1 MEAEDGQLPPALI
14 MHQSLLPADISPRKI
29 CIHAAAAI
37 SQLLRLYKRN
47 YGLRRICDIAVY
59 IAHSACTI
67 HLLTLP
73 EESARVN
80 IIQGVRHL
88 EDIAESWLCARRALH
103 ILNVLARQWKV
114 ALPEE
119 AADVLNRADA
129 ELGFI
134 NPQGPKSLMTASF
147 RSSSG
152 VMTLP
157 LNIIAGLNNS
167 AHSQDFSIHQ
177 IQRKLWEQDQVL
189 RSVTRQART
198 FPYVLF
204 NSISSPAEESQGWLR
219 NGPVSAGDG

>member
-1 MEAEDGQLPPALI
+1 MFFQLLFIHLFRPFLRYS
-14 MHQSLLPADISPRKI
+14 QSLLPADISPRKI

-37 SQLLRLYKRN
+37 SQLLLLYKRN

-73 EESARVN
+73 EKSARVN
-80 IIQGVRHL
+80 FIHGVRHL

-114 ALPEE
+114 TLPVE
-119 AADVLNRADA
+119 AIDVLNRADA
-129 ELGFI
+129 KLGFI
-134 NPQGPKSLMTASF
+134 NPQGPESLMTASF

-157 LNIIAGLNNS
+157 IRIIAGLNNS
-167 AHSQDFSIHQ
+167 AHSQDFSTYQ
-177 IQRKLWEQDQVL
+177 FQRGLWEQDRVQ

-198 FPYVLF
+198 FECV
-204 NSISSPAEESQGWLR
+204 N
-219 NGPVSAGDG
+219 